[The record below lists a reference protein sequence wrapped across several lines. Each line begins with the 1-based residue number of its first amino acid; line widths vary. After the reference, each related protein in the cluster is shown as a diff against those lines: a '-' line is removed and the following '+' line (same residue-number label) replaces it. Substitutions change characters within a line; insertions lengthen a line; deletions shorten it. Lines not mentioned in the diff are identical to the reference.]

1 MTKDPWFPKGHEPIK
16 GAITKSMTFAG
27 DKWQVYRMADGQNM
41 LVIRPDLSGLWVANG
56 LLDGSVF
63 TPVKFGG
70 EDFDLFVSSDKY
82 ILAPIDY
89 NFFAVNKGTALAFAA
104 ALRESRKAM
113 PKISFEDSL
122 YTEQFGRLLP
132 ISELTQDIDD
142 GLILGTWLTGG
153 IPVSTKSIRRLQN
166 LTPNFSIYDLED
178 IVVDAGL
185 PAPDVKGDTKNAQK
199 NTNDERPRQKGD
211 KFVLTGA
218 KYLEQFFHENVVDI
232 VLNPERYEA
241 MGISFPSPIIL
252 YGKPGTG
259 KTYAVEKLAEFLDW
273 PVYSIDSGSV
283 GSPYIHQTAQ
293 KISATFNKA
302 FETAPAIVI
311 IDEMESF
318 LGKREGSQDHK
329 VEEVGEFLRL
339 IPEAAKN
346 KVLVVGMTNL
356 LQNIDPAILRTGRFD
371 HKIEVR
377 MPSKEDIKVMLET
390 ALAKL
395 PVEDGIVLD
404 KIIDAL
410 VDRPRS
416 DATFI
421 VKEAARLTAFKGKN
435 KISQE
440 ELDAALQ
447 TKTIAAGMQQTR
459 KPIGFTAEL
468 TAKTKEDN

>member
-1 MTKDPWFPKGHEPIK
+1 MKKDPWFPKEYEPTK
-16 GAITKSMTFAG
+16 GVVAKSMVFVG
-27 DKWQVYRMADGQNM
+27 DKWQIYRLADGQNM
-41 LVIRPDLSGLWVANG
+41 LVVRPDLAALWESKK
-56 LLDGSVF
+56 LLGKSIL
-63 TPVKFGG
+63 TTIKFGG
-70 EDFDLFVSSDKY
+70 EEFKFLVSSDRY

-89 NFFAVNKGTALAFAA
+89 NFFAVNKVTALAFAT
-104 ALRESRKAM
+104 ALRESRKIM
-113 PKISFEDSL
+113 SDISFEDSL
-122 YTEQFGRLLP
+122 YTEQFSRLLP
-132 ISELTQDIDD
+132 TSELQQETDD
-142 GLILGTWLTGG
+142 GLLLGTWLTGG
-153 IPVSTKSIRRLQN
+153 VPVSTKSIRRLQN
-166 LTPNFSIYDLED
+166 LTLNFSMGDLEE
-178 IVVDAGL
+178 IIEDAGL
-185 PAPDVKGDTKNAQK
+185 TVPTVKGVTKSAPNSTEKVKQK
-199 NTNDERPRQKGD
+199 SD
-211 KFVLTGA
+211 KFILTGA
-218 KYLEQFFHENVVDI
+218 EYLEQFFNENVVDI

-302 FETAPAIVI
+302 FETSPAIVI

-377 MPSKEDIKVMLET
+377 MPSKEDIKTMLET

-404 KIIDAL
+404 KIVDAL

-416 DATFI
+416 DIAFI
-421 VKEAARLTAFKGKN
+421 VKEAARLTAFKNKS

-440 ELDAALQ
+440 EMDASLQ
-447 TKTIAAGMQQTR
+447 TKTISADIEPKRRT
-459 KPIGFTAEL
+459 IGFTAASE
-468 TAKTKEDN
+468 TKTKEDK